1 VIPVSRPSSVA
12 LAAVALLVAACAP
25 MPPAVV
31 YAPQQAMRAQT
42 VELGF
47 VEAMRDVRIGGA
59 RTGVGGA
66 SGAMVGSIAGSY
78 AGGSW
83 QANVA
88 GSIVGAILGAMIG
101 SAVEESATSRPGVE
115 VSVRLDNGGLVVVV
129 QDAELDALR
138 PGERVRVITDGPSA
152 RVTR

>member
-1 VIPVSRPSSVA
+1 VA
-12 LAAVALLVAACAP
+12 
-25 MPPAVV
+25 V
-31 YAPQQAMRAQT
+31 YAPGQAMRAQM

-47 VEAMRDVRIGGA
+47 VEAIREVRIGGQ

-88 GSIVGAILGAMIG
+88 GSIVGAILGAVIG
-101 SAVEESATSRPGVE
+101 SAIEEGATARPGVE
-115 VSVRLDNGGLVVVV
+115 VAVRLDNGGLVVVV
-129 QDAELDALR
+129 QDADIDALR
-138 PGERVRVITDGPSA
+138 PGDRVRVLSDGPSA